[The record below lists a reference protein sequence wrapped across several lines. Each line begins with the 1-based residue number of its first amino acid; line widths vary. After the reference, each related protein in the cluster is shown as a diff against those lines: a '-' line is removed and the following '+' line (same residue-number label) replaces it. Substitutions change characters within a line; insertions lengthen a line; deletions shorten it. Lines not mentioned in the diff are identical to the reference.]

1 MPTRLA
7 TYVRISKDDAAST
20 SIEKQTANIAR
31 LIAARYPDAE
41 VIAFV
46 DRGVSASKSARRPA
60 FASLSARLSEFDVVV
75 FDTQDRIARRP
86 LDFWTFAAAAE
97 AAGTAINGASED
109 LDLSTA
115 EGELTAGI
123 RLTVARH
130 EARRIGARVKAT
142 NAYRRS
148 QGLRPL
154 GGPPVWGLMRAGDGF
169 VPDPERGPILRDA
182 IDRVIAGD
190 LSIRGFGDE
199 LTKRGIPSP
208 YGRSAWNHKAIVK
221 ILRSPALAGMTPTN
235 GDVLRGDDGLPA
247 VLPGEHLLT
256 IDRWRQLQSALDE
269 RARTR
274 QPVKRH
280 GLPPTL
286 LHGIVRDEAGHPL
299 YRHIIEGRSTKYT
312 CRKIGCTAKT
322 SIVQEALDAYI
333 VEEYLSAIGDEPEL
347 VAEVVIPGR
356 DEARIQAIRDE
367 IRKTTA
373 ALTTSRDPEEIAA
386 LATRLTAQRKA
397 EGEAETGGMHGDV
410 YAYAPTGRTLGDAYR
425 AATTDADRAFLLAQ
439 HIEAVVIKPST
450 RGGSGRTM
458 ADRVVIH
465 WLGN

>member
-31 LIAARYPDAE
+31 LIGDRYPDAE
-41 VIAFV
+41 VTAFV

-97 AAGTAINGASED
+97 AAGTRVIGASED
-109 LDLSTA
+109 LDLDTA

-148 QGLRPL
+148 KGLRPL

-169 VPDPERGPILRDA
+169 IPDPERGPILRDA
-182 IDRVIAGD
+182 IDRIIAGD

-221 ILRSPALAGMTPTN
+221 ILRSAALAGMTPTN
-235 GDVLRGDDGLPA
+235 GDVIRGDDGLPV

-256 IDRWRQLQSALDE
+256 VDRWRRLQSVLDE

-274 QPVKRH
+274 QPAQRH

-286 LHGIVRDEAGHPL
+286 LHGIARDEAGHPL
-299 YRHIIEGRSTKYT
+299 YRHIVQGRTTRYT
-312 CRKIGCTAKT
+312 CRKIGCTART
-322 SIVQEALDAYI
+322 SVVQEALDAY
-333 VEEYLSAIGDEPEL
+333 VVQEFLNVVGDEPET
-347 VAEVVIPGR
+347 VMEVVIPGR
-356 DEARIQAIRDE
+356 DDARLGAIRDE
-367 IRKTTA
+367 IKKTA
-373 ALTTSRDPEEIAA
+373 AALGASRDPEEIQA
-386 LATRLTAQRKA
+386 LATRLAAQRKA
-397 EGEAETGGMHGDV
+397 EGEAEAGGVHGNV
-410 YAYAPTGRTLGDAYR
+410 YAYTATGRTLGDAYR
-425 AATTDADRAFLLAQ
+425 AATTDAERVALLTQ
-439 HIEAVVIKPST
+439 HIEYVVVTPST
-450 RGGSGRTM
+450 RGGSGRRMT
-458 ADRVVIH
+458 DRVKIQ